1 VKEHPKAAME
11 IVQTALADELPLPDL
26 AEVRVAVLVPCL
38 DEEATIG
45 HVVRSFREALPAA
58 AVYVYDNGSADR
70 TTSVALAGGA
80 IVRHERLKGKGNVVR
95 RMFADIEADVYLLV
109 DGDDTYDA
117 AAAPRLVRHLWDNQ
131 LDMVNGSRSNDRE
144 AAYRA
149 GHQTGN
155 LLLTGIVGWV
165 FGARFE
171 DMLSGYK
178 VFSRRFVKSFPA
190 LATGFEIETELTVHA
205 LQLNMPVAE
214 LATRYKERPHGSE
227 SKLRTFRDGWRIL
240 WTIIRFIKGERPL
253 AFFSSFAA
261 IFSVVSMA
269 LAAPIVLTWLETGL
283 VPRFPTAI
291 LSTGLMLMAF
301 LSLACGLILDTVT
314 QGRREL
320 KRLHYL
326 ALAAP
331 GGACHETRNA
341 PRPLS
346 LA

>member
-1 VKEHPKAAME
+1 ME
-11 IVQTALADELPLPDL
+11 AVQTALAGEQPHRDL
-26 AEVRVAVLVPCL
+26 ADYRVAVLIPCL
-38 DEEATIG
+38 DEEAAIG
-45 HVVRSFREALPAA
+45 HVVRSFREALPEAA
-58 AVYVYDNGSADR
+58 IYVYDNGSSDR
-70 TTSVALAGGA
+70 TVAVALAAGA
-80 IVRHERLKGKGNVVR
+80 TVRHERLKGKGNVVR
-95 RMFADIEADVYLLV
+95 RMFADVEADVYLLV
-109 DGDDTYDA
+109 DGDDTYDG

-131 LDMVNGSRSNDRE
+131 LDMVNGSRSSDRE

-149 GHQTGN
+149 GHAAGN
-155 LLLTGIVGWV
+155 RVLTGMVGWV
-165 FGARFE
+165 FGRRFD

-205 LQLNMPVAE
+205 LELNMPAAE
-214 LATRYKERPHGSE
+214 LETRYKERPDGSL

-240 WTIIRFIKGERPL
+240 RTIVRFVKGERPL
-253 AFFSSFAA
+253 AFFSSLAV
-261 IFSVVSMA
+261 I
-269 LAAPIVLTWLETGL
+269 LAAASIVLAIPIVVTWLETGL

-326 ALAAP
+326 SLAAP
-331 GGACHETRNA
+331 GGRDQEARSA
-341 PRPLS
+341 ARPLT